1 MSNSLINS
9 SLPSTTSKSTSDCV
23 KNAKPSVRVS
33 FIIQLLRESYQNSSS
48 PWTVIQLIPGDFE
61 LLMDFTKTDKASCDF
76 FQQFRYGFITATF
89 AITC

>member
-1 MSNSLINS
+1 M
-9 SLPSTTSKSTSDCV
+9 PSITSKSTTDGV
-23 KNAKPSVRVS
+23 KSADPSVRVS
-33 FIIQLLRESYQNSSS
+33 FIIQLLRNCYQNSNS

-61 LLMDFTKTDKASCDF
+61 LLMDLAKTDKASCDF

>member
-1 MSNSLINS
+1 MSNSLTS
-9 SLPSTTSKSTSDCV
+9 FSLPSPASKRTTDRVKSTE
-23 KNAKPSVRVS
+23 PSVRVS
-33 FIIQLLRESYQNSSS
+33 FIIQLLRDRYQNSNS

-61 LLMDFTKTDKASCDF
+61 LLMDFAKTDKASCDF